1 MRPLSLLL
9 LPVAVSAALLFAL
22 SPGAALARAGAALGT
37 CPEFMVPPVA
47 VQTICT
53 PQEFEEHTFID
64 AVVTNVSASPIA
76 GYGMVVALYD
86 ASGTLLVSH
95 RVERKARKGFL
106 APGESQDERF
116 IAVGVPPAHV
126 ARMEITPLP
135 R

>member
-1 MRPLSLLL
+1 MRPLSLL
-9 LPVAVSAALLFAL
+9 LPVAVSAVLL
-22 SPGAALARAGAALGT
+22 LAFCSGESQARTDAVPGT

-47 VQTICT
+47 VKTICS

-64 AVVTNVSASPIA
+64 AVVTNLSAAPIA
-76 GYGMVVALYD
+76 GYGMVLALYD

-116 IAVGVPPAHV
+116 IAVDVPPARV
-126 ARMEITPLP
+126 ARMEITPIP